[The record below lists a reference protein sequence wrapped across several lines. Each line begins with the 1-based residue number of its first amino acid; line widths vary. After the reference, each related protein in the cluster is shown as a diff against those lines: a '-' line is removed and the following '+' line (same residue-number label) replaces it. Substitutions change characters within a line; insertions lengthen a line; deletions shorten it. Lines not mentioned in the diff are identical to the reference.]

1 MFLSGKHIYL
11 RAMEPEDLNL
21 LYKWENDTSIWR
33 VSNTQAPFSKFV
45 LEQFLA
51 NQHNDIYTN
60 KQLRLIA
67 CKHGSDDA
75 VGAIDLFD
83 FEPFHQRAGVG
94 ILVDETFR
102 NNGFATEVLRLIT
115 EYAFNTLLL
124 KQLYCNVGTSNEP
137 SIRLF
142 EKNGFKKCGLK
153 ENWNRIADGEFEDE
167 WMMQL
172 VKAS

>member
-1 MFLSGKHIYL
+1 MFLKGQHIYL
-11 RAMEPEDLNL
+11 RAMEPEDVHV
-21 LYKWENDTSIWR
+21 LYTWENDTSIWQ
-33 VSNTQAPFSKFV
+33 VSNTQTPYSKFV

-67 CKHGSDDA
+67 CEYNSQNP

-83 FEPFHQRAGVG
+83 FEPFHQRVGVG
-94 ILVDETFR
+94 ILVTEPFR
-102 NNGFATEVLRLIT
+102 RNGYGIEVLQLLAD
-115 EYAFNTLLL
+115 YAFNTLLI
-124 KQLYCNVGTSNEP
+124 KQLYCNVGTLNEA

-142 EKNGFKKCGLK
+142 EKAGFKKCGLK
-153 ENWNRIADGEFEDE
+153 ENWNKIAENQFEDE

-172 VKAS
+172 VKE